1 MGSNFMNHIENK
13 KLKTIAGHFRDT
25 IIFAALATVALGVAE
40 FSFVGSTH
48 IANIAFGTVAALA
61 CAGLLALTAAN
72 VALIVGEVRNQ
83 SLN

>member
-1 MGSNFMNHIENK
+1 MKSIGTN

-25 IIFAALATVALGVAE
+25 VIFSALATVALGVAE

-61 CAGLLALTAAN
+61 CAGLLALAAAN
-72 VALIVGEVRNQ
+72 VALIVGEVRQ
-83 SLN
+83 